1 MFTRRHP
8 FLFFVLVFTAIV
20 ASAVVLTSLISA
32 VTQEKGDLGFGEKVG
47 VVETEGMITDAR
59 EVLDR
64 IRAFREADSVK
75 AIVLRINSPGGAV
88 GPAQEIY
95 REVEKTVKQ
104 KRVVASLGPVAA
116 SGGYYV
122 AASADRIMAS
132 PGTVTGSIGVI
143 MAYTNF
149 RELFEKIGLRPV
161 VIKSGK
167 YKDMGS
173 PLREIS
179 DEERALLQKFTD
191 TVHEQFITD
200 VAEGRG
206 KKPEAVREIAD
217 GRIFSGAAA
226 RELGLIDRLGNQ
238 RDAVVWA
245 GRLAGI
251 KGRVRAVYPP
261 EEKPSLLEYAMDMI
275 ESRFKAMLQD
285 FTSVPGAYLYAP
297 GR

>member
-47 VVETEGMITDAR
+47 VVEIEGMITDAR

>member
-20 ASAVVLTSLISA
+20 ASAVVVTSLIGA

-47 VVETEGMITDAR
+47 VVEIEGMITEAR
-59 EVLDR
+59 DVLDQ
-64 IRAFREADSVK
+64 IRAFRQADSVK

-104 KRVVASLGPVAA
+104 KRVVASLGSVAA

-122 AASADRIMAS
+122 AAAADRVMAS

-149 RELFEKIGLRPV
+149 QELFEKIGLRPV
-161 VIKSGK
+161 IIKSGE

-173 PLREIS
+173 PVRKIS
-179 DEERALLQKFTD
+179 EEERALLQKFTD
-191 TVHEQFITD
+191 TVHEQFIAD
-200 VAEGRG
+200 VAAGRG
-206 KKPEAVREIAD
+206 KKPEEVREIAD
-217 GRIFSGAAA
+217 GRIFSGATAQK
-226 RELGLIDRLGNQ
+226 LGLIDR
-238 RDAVVWA
+238 
-245 GRLAGI
+245 
-251 KGRVRAVYPP
+251 
-261 EEKPSLLEYAMDMI
+261 
-275 ESRFKAMLQD
+275 
-285 FTSVPGAYLYAP
+285 
-297 GR
+297 

>member
-20 ASAVVLTSLISA
+20 ASAVVVTSLIGA

-47 VVETEGMITDAR
+47 VVEIEGMITEAR
-59 EVLDR
+59 DVLDQ
-64 IRAFREADSVK
+64 IRAFRQADSVK

-104 KRVVASLGPVAA
+104 KRVVASLGSVAA

-122 AASADRIMAS
+122 AAAADRVMAS

-149 RELFEKIGLRPV
+149 QELFEKIGLRPV
-161 VIKSGK
+161 IIKSGE

-173 PLREIS
+173 PVRKIS
-179 DEERALLQKFTD
+179 EEERALLQKFTD
-191 TVHEQFITD
+191 TVHEQFIAD
-200 VAEGRG
+200 VAAGRG
-206 KKPEAVREIAD
+206 KKPEEVREIAD
-217 GRIFSGAAA
+217 GRIFSGATAQK
-226 RELGLIDRLGNQ
+226 LGLIDRMGNQ
-238 RDAVVWA
+238 RDAIEWA

-261 EEKPSLLEYAMDMI
+261 EEKPSLLEYAMDMV
-275 ESRFKAMLQD
+275 ESRIKAVFHNLAPA
-285 FTSVPGAYLYAP
+285 TGAYLYAP
-297 GR
+297 GS